1 MMKDGKRE
9 REREMGREAMLVR
22 KYEYMNNMNKH
33 ETLTSVIGRVRNGD
47 IGSSF
52 GQISASARVK
62 EYADESNLA
71 VAVAEV
77 VSSDTALK
85 HVQVQE

>member
-33 ETLTSVIGRVRNGD
+33 ETLTSVIGRVRNVT
-47 IGSSF
+47 
-52 GQISASARVK
+52 SAPALARSARLPV
-62 EYADESNLA
+62 
-71 VAVAEV
+71 
-77 VSSDTALK
+77 LK
-85 HVQVQE
+85 NMQTRAI